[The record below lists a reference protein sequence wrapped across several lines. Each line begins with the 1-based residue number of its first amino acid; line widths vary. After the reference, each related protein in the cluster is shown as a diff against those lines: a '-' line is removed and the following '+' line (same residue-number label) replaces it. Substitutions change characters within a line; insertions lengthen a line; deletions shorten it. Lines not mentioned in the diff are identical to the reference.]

1 MRSIGRLG
9 SLASLAA
16 VSSLAACGGGNSG
29 GTPDAPVV
37 IPDAPPPP
45 PDAPMIDAPPTPTYD
60 FSCLGQ
66 PFPTT
71 APATVTA
78 AGTVQELTMQG
89 LVAVDAA
96 TVATFKLGTPAA
108 VDTATSAADG
118 AFQTGALATGG
129 VPFDG
134 YLHGFKDDGASPFR
148 HTFVFPPAPLAAD
161 APIVPILT
169 LRSATFGAIA
179 TFFAMVNQ
187 NDAANGALMLIV
199 TDCANMPV
207 TDATLSVK
215 QGGASVGTVYS
226 LAAISPMAAGIYF
239 VYNVPAGD
247 VDVSATRMTTTFPSH
262 RVVSFKNG
270 AGITTGATT
279 LTIVRPGPL

>member
-1 MRSIGRLG
+1 MRSLG
-9 SLASLAA
+9 SLASIVA

-29 GTPDAPVV
+29 GTPDAPT
-37 IPDAPPPP
+37 PDAPAPDAPMI
-45 PDAPMIDAPPTPTYD
+45 DAPMIDAPPTPTYD

-96 TVATFKLGTPAA
+96 TVATFKIGTQAA

-118 AFQTGALATGG
+118 AFQTGALTTGG

-134 YLHGFKDDGASPFR
+134 YLHGSKADAASPFR
-148 HTFVFPPAPLAAD
+148 NTFVFPPAPLAAD
-161 APIVPILT
+161 APIVPVIM

-215 QGGASVGTVYS
+215 QGGASVGTIYS
-226 LAAISPMAAGIYF
+226 LSAISPMAAGLYF

-247 VDVSATRMTTTFPSH
+247 VDVSATRMSVTFPPH
-262 RVVSFKNG
+262 RVISFKNG
-270 AGITTGATT
+270 AGITNGATT